1 MTRTTAPTPVRAG
14 SPEHSPPVE
23 ELIKKLIREG
33 LAPAS
38 EVVIARPVTIA
49 DDESGGDPYNR
60 TGRFRKIF
68 K

>member
-1 MTRTTAPTPVRAG
+1 MTRLFAPTSVRAG
-14 SPEHSPPVE
+14 SAEHSHPVE

-33 LAPAS
+33 STPSSELIVARPAS
-38 EVVIARPVTIA
+38 NPE
-49 DDESGGDPYNR
+49 DESGGDPYNH